1 MKVSKKDQ
9 EMFNTIKEH
18 IATHADLLVDEPEFV
33 SETGFFFN
41 CVLPN
46 GNPAQVQIR
55 ITRNIF
61 EFNKYEF
68 YPTTEEEKEAYMKGV
83 SIPVKQI
90 KR

>member
-1 MKVSKKDQ
+1 
-9 EMFNTIKEH
+9 MFDSIQEH

-41 CVLPN
+41 CTLPN

-55 ITRNIF
+55 ITRNMF

-68 YPTTEEEKEAYMKGV
+68 YPTTEEEKEAYMRGG
-83 SIPVKQI
+83 SIPVSKI
-90 KR
+90 KK